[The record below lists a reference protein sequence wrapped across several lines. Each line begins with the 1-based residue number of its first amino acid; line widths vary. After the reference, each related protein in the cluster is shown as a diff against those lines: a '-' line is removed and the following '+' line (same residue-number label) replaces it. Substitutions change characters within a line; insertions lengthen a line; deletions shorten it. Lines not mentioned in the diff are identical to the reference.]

1 MPRLEVRV
9 LPRERNTTPYT
20 EPMEENVDTEAK
32 SVLVVGIED
41 VRAVPLGRL
50 AQEGK
55 GAESMCRVLP
65 GYDAKRV
72 AVAAF
77 QSSI

>member
-1 MPRLEVRV
+1 MG
-9 LPRERNTTPYT
+9 TSA
-20 EPMEENVDTEAK
+20 EAK
-32 SVLVVGIED
+32 SVLPAAIED
-41 VRAVPLGRL
+41 VRALPLGQL
-50 AQEGK
+50 AQEDK
-55 GAESMCRVLP
+55 GAEGMHRVLP